1 MTLWRPAAVAVLVG
15 VLSLPVVA
23 ADAAYSLSGGQC
35 TFAEQSM
42 LHLLPED
49 EIEVRVAGY
58 YEEAAGALK
67 SEAVVGSRSPAFV
80 WASETKFQCGKAIG
94 YLEGG
99 TIDEDSIQKCDCFYG
114 RYLKFR

>member
-1 MTLWRPAAVAVLVG
+1 MAFWQPATLAVAAVIVA
-15 VLSLPVVA
+15 LPA
-23 ADAAYSLSGGQC
+23 LGADLAYSVPGGQC
-35 TFAEQSM
+35 TFAEQSQ

-49 EIEVRVAGY
+49 EIEVKVASY
-58 YEEAAGALK
+58 YDEASAALK
-67 SEAVVGSRSPAFV
+67 DTSVTGSRSPAFV

-99 TIDEDSIQKCDCFYG
+99 AIDEESIQKCDCFHG